1 MCLLFVAPQASIFNR
16 TNNIRGVVKKKMWPR
31 EVIVPGEKIRGVYR
45 DSKGR
50 YGIAVVKIW
59 NSVPHVHKKT
69 TEAYLP
75 LSGALRIFAGVRGR
89 VEVLD
94 FSRGICIVKPK
105 TIHWAQSIG
114 REPAE
119 VAVFSMPAWRASD
132 HRVVDIFA
140 LRDRARKSKRAGKK
154 ETRSRRGT

>member
-1 MCLLFVAPQASIFNR
+1 
-16 TNNIRGVVKKKMWPR
+16 MWPR

-75 LSGALRIFAGVRGR
+75 LSGNLHRETQNHPLGAKHRERAGRGGSFFNAGM
-89 VEVLD
+89 E
-94 FSRGICIVKPK
+94 
-105 TIHWAQSIG
+105 SIG
-114 REPAE
+114 
-119 VAVFSMPAWRASD
+119 S
-132 HRVVDIFA
+132 
-140 LRDRARKSKRAGKK
+140 
-154 ETRSRRGT
+154 